1 MSGPSEPPAPP
12 EPLEP
17 LDAALRVLT
26 EEGSPLHWTAIQDLA
41 LKRGYLDPFVQR
53 DIRQRLV
60 AALAAAAK
68 EGRVVRESKGV
79 YSLPAA

>member
-1 MSGPSEPPAPP
+1 MSAGGSGAPP

-17 LDAALRVLT
+17 LDAAMRVLR
-26 EEGSPLHWTAIQDLA
+26 EDGGPLHWTAIQDLA

-60 AALAAAAK
+60 AALAGAAK
-68 EGRVVRESKGV
+68 EGTVVRVSTGV
-79 YSLPAA
+79 YALPSA

>member
-1 MSGPSEPPAPP
+1 MSAGPS

-17 LDAALRVLT
+17 LDAALRVLA
-26 EEGSPLHWTAIQDLA
+26 EEGVALHWTAIQDLA
-41 LKRGYLDPFVQR
+41 LKRGYLDPFTQR

-68 EGRVVRESKGV
+68 EGTLVRTSTGV
-79 YSLPAA
+79 YELPAPS

>member
-1 MSGPSEPPAPP
+1 MSDPA

-17 LDAALRVLT
+17 LDAALRVLR
-26 EEGSPLHWTAIQDLA
+26 EEGGAMHWTAIQDAA

-68 EGRVVRESKGV
+68 QGVVVRESTGV
-79 YSLPAA
+79 YRLPAEEA